1 MQFLIAFLVTLSIAS
16 RAFAQDISCPPGQ
29 LSVSV
34 EFGTTQCADIPICV
48 EGWPDGNCPPDS
60 FCGLVRTGIHGCR
73 LKNVLPPTEA
83 PTTTETP
90 TNATTTVIPTNATTT
105 VVPTNATTTEVP
117 TNATTTVTPTNATTT
132 VVPTNS
138 TTTVVPTNATTAPT
152 TSGSARLRKLF
163 GLF

>member
-1 MQFLIAFLVTLSIAS
+1 MQFLIVFLVTLSIAS
-16 RAFAQDISCPPGQ
+16 GAFAQDISCPPGQ

-83 PTTTETP
+83 PTTAVP
-90 TNATTTVIPTNATTT
+90 TNATTTAVPTNATTT

-132 VVPTNS
+132 VVPTNA
-138 TTTVVPTNATTAPT
+138 TTTVVPTNATTTAPT